1 MESSQRAWGIV
12 VLMRGRI
19 VPLFVNPRQSS
30 VIACYDND
38 LRNPHHRWAAGPG
51 FSTFQNICK
60 LPPNPHGTFRN
71 GRRSTS
77 ARQFYKYTRGL
88 WLDLCPAG
96 LMSAIVRRVPRE
108 LIEHHQASSDKENV
122 RLLGYTSL
130 GAALRADK
138 MEGDFG

>member
-1 MESSQRAWGIV
+1 MESGQRAWGIV

-51 FSTFQNICK
+51 FSTFQNICQ

-77 ARQFYKYTRGL
+77 ARLFYKYTRGL
-88 WLDLCPAG
+88 RLDRRLAGPDAGHFALDSATLGPALAKSPG
-96 LMSAIVRRVPRE
+96 
-108 LIEHHQASSDKENV
+108 KKNV
-122 RLLGYTSL
+122 RLLGYTNV
-130 GAALRADK
+130 
-138 MEGDFG
+138 